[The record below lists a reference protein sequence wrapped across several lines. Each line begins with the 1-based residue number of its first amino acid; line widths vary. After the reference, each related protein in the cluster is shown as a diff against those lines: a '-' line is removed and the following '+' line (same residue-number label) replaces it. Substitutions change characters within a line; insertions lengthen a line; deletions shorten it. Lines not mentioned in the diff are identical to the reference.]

1 MTTTVRELLAS
12 VTRTIEQAAPNPM
25 LPVEAA
31 AAVGHCGR
39 ALRDLAFEG
48 VDAFGTRGMHA
59 SVIALADSCDRVA
72 ATWPSGTGRA
82 ELLAGAGTDA
92 ITQISS
98 QLPPSSRWALAV
110 ELAAVVRHCGRHAG
124 SFPPVAHAP
133 QLAEVHAAAAA
144 VLQVSTL
151 YPPTQRGRVALDRSV
166 PSVRPS
172 PELTGIAAAAGA
184 ASALAAALHAQVA
197 RRVLSMSEL
206 LACARTAAV
215 AARSAAVFA
224 AALAGPEQAFRP
236 WAAAP
241 KAWDAVCGSCAPFDD
256 GTKLRP
262 PTRSEV
268 LAWAAHIE
276 TSLYNASRG
285 TPRELAADA
294 TALRAIGNQLPD
306 LADDLDRAVR
316 RWSAGNHVLAPQHRL
331 ARYEDEKL
339 DASQDEAV
347 VFVRGSDFDDV
358 TAALWDARRLSI
370 NLAGELDRSSA
381 TLGRQPQ
388 PDLAA
393 RYVAASDVASQREL
407 RIHAKRAQNRAAA
420 TARSRQWGY
429 APRPRRAR

>member
-1 MTTTVRELLAS
+1 VTTTVRELLAS

-82 ELLAGAGTDA
+82 ELLAGAGADA
-92 ITQISS
+92 ITQISG

-110 ELAAVVRHCGRHAG
+110 ELAAVARHCGRHAR
-124 SFPPVAHAP
+124 SFPPVAQAP

-144 VLQVSTL
+144 VVQVATT
-151 YPPTQRGRVALDRSV
+151 YPPTPRGRVALDHAV
-166 PSVRPS
+166 PSLRPS
-172 PELTGIAAAAGA
+172 PELAGIAAAADA
-184 ASALAAALHAQVA
+184 APALAAALHAQVA
-197 RRVLSMSEL
+197 RGVLSMSEL
-206 LACARTAAV
+206 LASARTAAV
-215 AARSAAVFA
+215 IARSGVAFA
-224 AALAGPEQAFRP
+224 AAIAGPDKALRP

-241 KAWDAVCGSCAPFDD
+241 KAWRAVHGSCAPFDD

-268 LAWAAHIE
+268 LVWAAHIE
-276 TSLYNASRG
+276 TSLYNASRA
-285 TPRELAADA
+285 TPRELAATA
-294 TALRAIGNQLPD
+294 TAMRAIGNQLPD
-306 LADDLDRAVR
+306 LAEDLDRAVR
-316 RWSAGNHVLAPQHRL
+316 RWSAGNHLLARQHRL
-331 ARYEDEKL
+331 SNFEDEHL
-339 DASQDEAV
+339 DAAQPHAV
-347 VFVRGSDFDDV
+347 VFARGSDFGDL

-370 NLAGELDRSSA
+370 SLAGELDRSSA
-381 TLGRQPQ
+381 TVGRQPQ

-393 RYVAASDVASQREL
+393 RYVAASDLAGHRAMHT
-407 RIHAKRAQNRAAA
+407 HAKRAHDRAAA
-420 TARSRQWGY
+420 TTGSRQWAY

>member
-1 MTTTVRELLAS
+1 VTTTVRELLAS
-12 VTRTIEQAAPNPM
+12 VTHTIEQAAPNPM

-48 VDAFGTRGMHA
+48 VDAFGTRRMHD
-59 SVIALADSCDRVA
+59 SVVALAGSCDRMA
-72 ATWPSGTGRA
+72 ATWSSSTGRA
-82 ELLAGAGTDA
+82 ELLAGAVADA
-92 ITQISS
+92 ITQFSG
-98 QLPPSSRWALAV
+98 QLSPSSRWALAV
-110 ELAAVVRHCGRHAG
+110 ELASVAHRCARHAR
-124 SFPPVAHAP
+124 SFPPAAQAP
-133 QLAEVHAAAAA
+133 QLAEVHAAAAG
-144 VLQVSTL
+144 VVQVATI
-151 YPPTQRGRVALDRSV
+151 YPPTPRGRVALDRPV

-172 PELTGIAAAAGA
+172 PELTGIAAAARA
-184 ASALAAALHAQVA
+184 APALAAALHAEVA
-197 RRVLSMSEL
+197 RGVLSMSEL
-206 LACARTAAV
+206 LACARAAAI
-215 AARSAAVFA
+215 AARSTATFA
-224 AALAGPEQAFRP
+224 AAIAGPEQTFRP

-306 LADDLDRAVR
+306 LAEDLDRAVR
-316 RWSAGNHVLAPQHRL
+316 RWSAGNQVLAPQHRL

-339 DASQDEAV
+339 DAAQGDAV
-347 VFVRGSDFDDV
+347 VFARGSDFDDV
-358 TAALWDARRLSI
+358 TAALWDAQRLSI
-370 NLAGELDRSSA
+370 NLAGELDRSS
-381 TLGRQPQ
+381 TTHGRQPQ

-393 RYVAASDVASQREL
+393 RYVAASEVASQREL
-407 RIHAKRAQNRAAA
+407 RIHAKRAQDRAAA
-420 TARSRQWGY
+420 TARSRQWAY
-429 APRPRRAR
+429 AARPRRSR